1 MKTTLTN
8 LERRLVLLSCVPAL
22 MTVLGSPVSAMHIME
37 GFLPVGHAIAWGAIS
52 LPFIVWGFIA
62 IRKIILAHRK
72 AVLLLA
78 MMGAY
83 AFVLSA
89 LKMPSVTGSSS
100 HPTGTGLGAVLFGPA
115 PMALLGLLVLL
126 FQAIL
131 LAHGGLTTLG
141 ANTFSMAIAGPIVSF
156 GVYKLCRKLNVNR
169 FVAVGLACGLGDLFT
184 YCVTSVQLAL
194 AHPGQAGVMASMA
207 EFLSIFALT
216 QIPLAIVEGILSA
229 IVVMM
234 LESFARPEL
243 REIGFLQKEG
253 I

>member
-1 MKTTLTN
+1 MKTGFTN
-8 LERRLVLLSCVPAL
+8 GERRVLLASCTPAL
-22 MTVLGSPVSAMHIME
+22 LAALAVNASAMHIME
-37 GFLPVGHAIAWGAIS
+37 GFLPQGHAIAWGVVCI
-52 LPFIVWGFIA
+52 PFLVWGFLSIQ
-62 IRKIILAHRK
+62 KIVANHRK
-72 AVLLLA
+72 AILLLA

-141 ANTFSMAIAGPIVSF
+141 ANTFSMAIAGPIVSY
-156 GVYKLCRKLNVNR
+156 GVYKLCRKWKVNR
-169 FVAVGLACGLGDLFT
+169 LVAVGLACGLGDLFT
-184 YCVTSVQLAL
+184 YCVTSIQLAL
-194 AHPGQAGVMASMA
+194 AHPGQAGVLASMG
-207 EFLSIFALT
+207 EFMGIFALT
-216 QIPLAIVEGILSA
+216 QIPLAIVEGILGA
-229 IVVMM
+229 VVMMM

-243 REIGFLQKEG
+243 REIGYLEKEG
-253 I
+253 K

>member
-1 MKTTLTN
+1 MKTGFTN
-8 LERRLVLLSCVPAL
+8 GERRILLTSCIPAL
-22 MTVLGSPVSAMHIME
+22 LAALAVNASAMHIME
-37 GFLPVGHAIAWGAIS
+37 GFLPQGHAIAWGVVC
-52 LPFIVWGFIA
+52 LPFLVWGFLSIK
-62 IRKIILAHRK
+62 KIVSNHRK
-72 AVLLLA
+72 AILLLA

-141 ANTFSMAIAGPIVSF
+141 ANTFSMAIAGPIVSY
-156 GVYKLCRKLNVNR
+156 GVYKLCRKWKVNR
-169 FVAVGLACGLGDLFT
+169 LVAVGLACGLGDLFT
-184 YCVTSVQLAL
+184 YCVTSIQLAL
-194 AHPGQAGVMASMA
+194 AHPGQAGVLASMG
-207 EFLSIFALT
+207 EFMGIFALT
-216 QIPLAIVEGILSA
+216 QIPLAIVEGILGA
-229 IVVMM
+229 VVMMM

-243 REIGFLQKEG
+243 REIGYLEKEG
-253 I
+253 K

>member
-1 MKTTLTN
+1 MKTGFTN
-8 LERRLVLLSCVPAL
+8 GERRILLTSCIPAL
-22 MTVLGSPVSAMHIME
+22 LAALAVNASAMNIME
-37 GFLPVGHAIAWGAIS
+37 GFLPQGHAIAWGVVC
-52 LPFIVWGFIA
+52 LPFLVWGFLSIK
-62 IRKIILAHRK
+62 KIVSNHRK
-72 AVLLLA
+72 AILLLA

-141 ANTFSMAIAGPIVSF
+141 ANTFSMAIAGPIVSY
-156 GVYKLCRKLNVNR
+156 GVYKLCRKWKVNR
-169 FVAVGLACGLGDLFT
+169 LVAVGLACGLGDLFT
-184 YCVTSVQLAL
+184 YCVTSIQLAL
-194 AHPGQAGVMASMA
+194 AHPGQAGVLAFMG
-207 EFLSIFALT
+207 EFMGIFALT
-216 QIPLAIVEGILSA
+216 QIPLAIVEGILGA
-229 IVVMM
+229 VVMMM

-243 REIGFLQKEG
+243 REIGYLEKEG
-253 I
+253 K

>member
-1 MKTTLTN
+1 MKTG
-8 LERRLVLLSCVPAL
+8 ERRVLLASCTPAL
-22 MTVLGSPVSAMHIME
+22 LAALAVNASAMHIME
-37 GFLPVGHAIAWGAIS
+37 GFLPQGHAIAWGVVC
-52 LPFIVWGFIA
+52 LPFLVWGFLSIQ
-62 IRKIILAHRK
+62 KIVANHRK
-72 AVLLLA
+72 AILLLA

-141 ANTFSMAIAGPIVSF
+141 ANTFSMAVAGPFVSF
-156 GVYKLCRKLNVNR
+156 GVYQLCIKLKVNR
-169 FVAVGLACGLGDLFT
+169 LVSVGLACALGDLFT
-184 YCVTSVQLAL
+184 YCVTAAQLAL
-194 AHPGQAGVMASMA
+194 AHPGESGVLAAMVQ
-207 EFLSIFALT
+207 FLGVFALT

-229 IVVMM
+229 IVMMM
-234 LESFARPEL
+234 LESFAKPEL
-243 REIGFLQKEG
+243 REIGFLSKEAAKA
-253 I
+253 